1 MEVKNIKE
9 ELFQEW
15 EKFLAQYV
23 EKMTADNEPDIL
35 GRLGFMLMD
44 PKLDKTNKYNGI
56 IFKGG
61 DVKARLILNQINICR
76 NIPDDLDSKSEE
88 EIKAFVEDY
97 FKKVQEDII
106 KEKN

>member
-15 EKFLAQYV
+15 EKFLDQYI
-23 EKMTADNEPDIL
+23 EKMTKDSEPDIL

-61 DVKARLILNQINICR
+61 DVKARLILNHINICR
-76 NIPDDLDSKSEE
+76 NIPDELDGKPDSE
-88 EIKAFVEDY
+88 ITAFLEDY
-97 FKKVQEDII
+97 FKKVHDDIN